1 MLTPTVGKERISSL
15 DITRGVALLGILLMN
30 ITGFGLSH
38 AYSDPTVSGGA
49 TGWNLRVWWINSMFF
64 EGTMRGMFS
73 MLFGAGVVIFMSR
86 PASGDGQNSVAD
98 VYFRRLMWLVLFGVV
113 HSYILLWEGEILYPY
128 ALIGLFVF
136 SFRQWNPK
144 YLMMGAV
151 VLLCA
156 STALSVKE
164 YFESRNSFNEFSA
177 ASQRKDERQ
186 SLTKEDSL
194 AISTWEG
201 TVARRKP
208 PQEEIDKDIAGHR
221 QGYFGVLLH
230 KAPTNQFFQ
239 TTIMYRFF
247 FWDIFAMMLL
257 GIAFLKNGILKAE
270 KTNGYYATMVLL
282 GYGVG
287 LPVNYFEASY
297 IMSNDFDVLSFGLTS
312 LTYDL
317 GRVFT
322 TVGHIG
328 LIMLFIKSG
337 MLKFLQRSL
346 AAVGQL
352 AFTNYIMHTLI
363 CNTIFLGFGFSMF
376 GQLQRY
382 QLYYIVFGIWI
393 FQLIVSPVWL
403 RYYRFGPMEWMWRS
417 LTYWKKQPFRREV
430 DKAEKV
436 EGVLHA

>member
-156 STALSVKE
+156 STALS
-164 YFESRNSFNEFSA
+164 R
-177 ASQRKDERQ
+177 
-186 SLTKEDSL
+186 
-194 AISTWEG
+194 
-201 TVARRKP
+201 
-208 PQEEIDKDIAGHR
+208 
-221 QGYFGVLLH
+221 
-230 KAPTNQFFQ
+230 
-239 TTIMYRFF
+239 
-247 FWDIFAMMLL
+247 
-257 GIAFLKNGILKAE
+257 
-270 KTNGYYATMVLL
+270 
-282 GYGVG
+282 
-287 LPVNYFEASY
+287 
-297 IMSNDFDVLSFGLTS
+297 
-312 LTYDL
+312 
-317 GRVFT
+317 
-322 TVGHIG
+322 
-328 LIMLFIKSG
+328 
-337 MLKFLQRSL
+337 
-346 AAVGQL
+346 
-352 AFTNYIMHTLI
+352 
-363 CNTIFLGFGFSMF
+363 
-376 GQLQRY
+376 
-382 QLYYIVFGIWI
+382 
-393 FQLIVSPVWL
+393 
-403 RYYRFGPMEWMWRS
+403 
-417 LTYWKKQPFRREV
+417 
-430 DKAEKV
+430 
-436 EGVLHA
+436 